1 MAAYVIADVEALDPE
16 AYRDYQRQVPPTL
29 DLYGGRFV
37 VRGGAFEVC
46 EGAWRPARLVVIEFP
61 SLERAHAWY
70 ASPEYAALQP
80 IRKRMTRMHGFVIV
94 DGI

>member
-1 MAAYVIADVEALDPE
+1 MPAYVIADVEITDAD
-16 AYRDYQRQVPPTL
+16 AYPAYTARVPASIARF
-29 DLYGGRFV
+29 GGRFV
-37 VRGGAFEVC
+37 VRGGAIEVC

-94 DGI
+94 DGV